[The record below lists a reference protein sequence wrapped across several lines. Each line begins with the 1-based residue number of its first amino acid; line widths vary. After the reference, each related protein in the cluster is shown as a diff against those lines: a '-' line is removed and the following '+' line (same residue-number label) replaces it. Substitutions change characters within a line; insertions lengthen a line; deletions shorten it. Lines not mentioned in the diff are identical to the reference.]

1 VITKKDIRA
10 ITKDNFITNKIARAI
25 LICARSR
32 SQMYTEFLQYGALI
46 TFRRRVLHNEMSD
59 NDKEIIKLA
68 EWAIEEFGLPEVKD
82 AGTGEVVGRTASAD
96 GTKQGH
102 ASAASGKPASWQV
115 H

>member
-10 ITKDNFITNKIARAI
+10 ITKDNFATNKIARAI

-32 SQMYTEFLQYGALI
+32 PHMYTEFLQYGALI
-46 TFRRRVLHNEMSD
+46 TFRRRILHNEMSD

-82 AGTGEVVGRTASAD
+82 AGTSEVVGRIASVD
-96 GTKQGH
+96 GAKQGNV
-102 ASAASGKPASWQV
+102 AAESGKPASWQV